1 MSYAGNRVCYDADSH
16 ILETLDWVSRHADPA
31 IREKMPPLML
41 GKAGRAT
48 EDFINQQVARVG
60 DAARTAEIDH
70 NVVAG
75 PKGWQA
81 FGAFDAAER
90 TRALDDLGFQ
100 KQLVFS
106 TFSAT
111 QYLSSGDLDLV
122 YGGVRAH
129 NRAMAS
135 FCGADKRLIAVGQVS
150 LVDPERAIA
159 EIDEGIKM
167 GCGAFWVPASPAGE
181 RSLGHVDLDPVWRLL
196 AERGVPF
203 LFHVGPATKVFPKE
217 YFNNGHPLPKDRLGG
232 GENLRAKDFM
242 VLSFAPQMALSAMVF
257 DGVFERFPQLRGGV
271 IELGAGWVAEFLRQL
286 DLSFRAFRKSD
297 PQLEALSLKPSE
309 YIRRQV
315 KFTPFHGEDVG
326 RMIRECGS
334 ELFLFSSDYPHPE
347 GTRDPIGHFE
357 RTLDG
362 VAEEAKARFY
372 WQNFSE
378 MMRAA

>member
-167 GCGAFWVPASPAGE
+167 GCGAFWIPASPAGE

-297 PQLEALSLKPSE
+297 PQLETLSLKPSE

>member
-16 ILETLDWVSRHADPA
+16 ILETLDWVSRHADPG
-31 IREKMPPLML
+31 IRDRLPPLML

-48 EDFINQQVARVG
+48 ENFINDQVARIS
-60 DAARTAEIDH
+60 DPARTAEIDH
-70 NVVAG
+70 NVVSG

-81 FGAFDAAER
+81 FGAFDGAER
-90 TRALDDLGFQ
+90 SRALDDLGFA

-111 QYLSSGDLDLV
+111 QYLSSDDMDLL

-135 FCGADKRLIAVGQVS
+135 FCNADKRLIAVGQVS
-150 LVDPERAIA
+150 LTDPERALV
-159 EIDEGIKM
+159 EIKEGIRM
-167 GCGAFWVPASPAGE
+167 GCGAFWIPASPAGE
-181 RSLGHVDLDPVWRLL
+181 RSLGHSDLDPIWRTLSDSG
-196 AERGVPF
+196 APF
-203 LFHVGPATKVFPKE
+203 VFHVGPATKVFPKA
-217 YFNNGHPLPKDRLGG
+217 YFNNGKPLPTDRLGG

-257 DGVFERFPQLRGGV
+257 DGVFERFPDLRGGA
-271 IELGAGWVAEFLRQL
+271 IELGAGWVAEFMRQL
-286 DLSFRAFRKSD
+286 DLGFRAFRKSD
-297 PQLEALSLKPSE
+297 QQLEALTLKPSE

-315 KFTPFHGEDVG
+315 KFTPYHGEDVG
-326 RMIRECGS
+326 RMIRESGP
-334 ELFLFSSDYPHPE
+334 ELYLFSSDYPHPE

-357 RTLDG
+357 RTLEG
-362 VAEEAKARFY
+362 VGEDAKARFY
-372 WQNFSE
+372 SQNFAD